1 MFMIIVIVIFD
12 NDDDYNNYVMEYD
25 KINPLSLEGGCCNPP
40 PPFALSDFPSYHFCV
55 IAKIA

>member
-25 KINPLSLEGGCCNPP
+25 KINPLSQEGGCCNPP
-40 PPFALSDFPSYHFCV
+40 PPVCPFGFSLVPLLRYC
-55 IAKIA
+55 